1 MIFMCIAIL
10 HLKPYNP
17 TMIFIKRSLVLS
29 YISCFF
35 LTFFISCT
43 QDSDQEP
50 LVVKDNLVC
59 LQFSTNILEAYTKR
73 ELNSIEQK
81 VNGND
86 SSKKEHWLIWQM
98 KAQKIEELTTRFKVI
113 RDSCLN
119 KTTGIF
125 NTEDCLLS
133 AFEIY
138 RTTILQVDPQIAK
151 ALFPVCSGLLIE
163 KEFAKVNAIRYQTD
177 LLSLSDYF
185 IAIIKNRAI
194 AFCNSSL

>member
-1 MIFMCIAIL
+1 MCVTKL

-17 TMIFIKRSLVLS
+17 TMNFIKRSALLN

-35 LTFFISCT
+35 LSFLLSCT

-59 LQFSTNILEAYTKR
+59 LQLSTNILNEYTKR

-81 VNGND
+81 VND

-98 KAQKIEELTTRFKVI
+98 KAQKIEELTAAYKVI

-119 KTTGIF
+119 KTTGIS

-138 RTTILQVDPQIAK
+138 KTTILQVDPQIAK

-163 KEFAKVNAIRYQTD
+163 KEFAKVNAIRYQND